1 MSIKLNLRIDRAL
14 ESKSTDTLRG
24 LESFVKAVESGSI
37 AAGARLQGISAAA
50 ASQNIARLEQSLGTR
65 LLTRTTRSL
74 ALTDAGALYFERVQ
88 SVIQELELARAAV
101 ADLQD
106 EPRGLLRIAASA
118 AFGRHVLA
126 PLIPGF
132 MARHPRIRCELLTTD
147 GSVDHI
153 QEGVDVSIHIEQQL
167 QDGLVARHIATA
179 QTRFCAA
186 PSYLQRAGRPNEP
199 EDLRDHDCLL
209 FRIAVDGRFLRWGFV
224 RDGLHFDAQVRASM
238 SSNDI
243 DALALCAAAGGGVTR
258 LASFVA
264 APYLASGELVEL
276 FSSATPTRSRATSAP
291 LDYYLCVRD
300 RYELTPKVR
309 LFMDYLLQALPP
321 ELQPRPGGHWR
332 GAPDSA
338 ND

>member
-1 MSIKLNLRIDRAL
+1 MSIKLNLRIDRVL

-147 GSVDHI
+147 ASVDHI

-186 PSYLQRAGRPNEP
+186 PSYLQRAGRPSEP

-264 APYLASGELVEL
+264 DPYLARGELVEL

-309 LFMDYLLQALPP
+309 LFMDYLLQALPS
-321 ELQPRPGGHWR
+321 ELKPRPGGNWR
-332 GAPDSA
+332 GASDSA

>member
-1 MSIKLNLRIDRAL
+1 MATPL

-37 AAGARLQGISAAA
+37 AAGARLLGISAAA
-50 ASQNIARLEQSLGTR
+50 ASQNIARLEQSLGVR
-65 LLTRTTRSL
+65 LLTRTTRRL
-74 ALTDAGALYFERVQ
+74 ALTDAGASYFERVQ
-88 SVIQELELARAAV
+88 GALQELELARAAV

-153 QEGVDVSIHIEQQL
+153 QEGVDLSIHIQQQL
-167 QDGLVARHIATA
+167 QDGLVARRIATA

-186 PSYLQRAGRPNEP
+186 PAYLQRAGRPSEP
-199 EDLRDHDCLL
+199 EELRDHDCLL
-209 FRIAVDGRFLRWGFV
+209 FRIPYDGRFLRWGFAREGV
-224 RDGLHFDAQVRASM
+224 HFEPQVRVSM

-243 DALALCAAAGGGVTR
+243 DALAQCAAAGGGITR

-264 APYLASGELVEL
+264 DPYLARGELLEL
-276 FSSATPTRSRATSAP
+276 FSSSTPTHGRATSAP

-309 LFMDYLLQALPP
+309 LFMDYLQQHLPA
-321 ELQPRPGGHWR
+321 ELKPRS
-332 GAPDSA
+332 GAS
-338 ND
+338 

>member
-1 MSIKLNLRIDRAL
+1 MSLKLNLRLDSTL

-37 AAGARLQGISAAA
+37 AAGARLLGISAAA
-50 ASQNIARLEQSLGTR
+50 ASQNIARLEQSLGIR
-65 LLTRTTRSL
+65 LLTRTTRRL

-88 SVIQELELARAAV
+88 GVLQELELARAAV

-106 EPRGLLRIAASA
+106 EPRGLLRIASSA

-147 GSVDHI
+147 GTVDHI

-167 QDGLVARHIATA
+167 QDGLVARRIATA

-186 PSYLQRAGRPNEP
+186 PAYLQRAGRPSEP
-199 EDLRDHDCLL
+199 EELREHDCLL

-224 RDGLHFDAQVRASM
+224 REGVHFDAQVRASM

-243 DALALCAAAGGGVTR
+243 DALAQCAVAGGGITR

-264 APYLASGELVEL
+264 DPYLARGELIEL
-276 FSSATPTRSRATSAP
+276 FSSATPTHGRATSAP

-309 LFMDYLLQALPP
+309 LFMDYLQQALPA
-321 ELQPRPGGHWR
+321 ELQPRSTGTRHDTS
-332 GAPDSA
+332 DSA
-338 ND
+338 NG

>member
-1 MSIKLNLRIDRAL
+1 MQ
-14 ESKSTDTLRG
+14 SKGTDTLRG

-50 ASQNIARLEQSLGTR
+50 ASQNIVRLEQSLGVR

-74 ALTDAGALYFERVQ
+74 ALTDAGALYLERVQ
-88 SVIQELELARAAV
+88 TVLQDLELARSDV

-106 EPRGLLRIAASA
+106 EPRGQLRIAASA

-147 GSVDHI
+147 GIVDHV
-153 QEGVDVSIHIEQQL
+153 QEGVDISIHIEQQL
-167 QDGLVARHIATA
+167 QNGLVARRIATA

-186 PSYLQRAGRPNEP
+186 PAYLQRAGCPSEP
-199 EDLRDHDCLL
+199 EQLRDHDCLL
-209 FRIAVDGRFLRWGFV
+209 FRFATDGRFLRWGFT
-224 RDGLHFDAQVRASM
+224 RDGVHFDAEVGAGM

-243 DALALCAAAGGGVTR
+243 DALAQCAAAGGGITR

-264 APYLASGELVEL
+264 DPYLARGELVEL

-291 LDYYLCVRD
+291 LHYYLCVRH

-309 LFMDYLLQALPP
+309 LFMDYLQQALPA
-321 ELQPRPGGHWR
+321 ELK
-332 GAPDSA
+332 ASA
-338 ND
+338 ETS

>member
-1 MSIKLNLRIDRAL
+1 MSLKLNLRLDSTL

-37 AAGARLQGISAAA
+37 AAGARLLGISAAA
-50 ASQNIARLEQSLGTR
+50 ASQNIARLEQSLGIR
-65 LLTRTTRSL
+65 LLTRTTRRL

-88 SVIQELELARAAV
+88 GVLQELELARAAV

-106 EPRGLLRIAASA
+106 EPRGLLRIASSA

-147 GSVDHI
+147 GTVDHI

-167 QDGLVARHIATA
+167 QDGLVARRIATA

-186 PSYLQRAGRPNEP
+186 PAYLQRAGRPSEP
-199 EDLRDHDCLL
+199 EELREHDCLL

-224 RDGLHFDAQVRASM
+224 REGVHFDAQVRASM

-243 DALALCAAAGGGVTR
+243 DALAQCAVAGGGITR

-264 APYLASGELVEL
+264 DPYLARGELIEL
-276 FSSATPTRSRATSAP
+276 FSSATPTHGRATSAP

-309 LFMDYLLQALPP
+309 LFMDYLQQALPA
-321 ELQPRPGGHWR
+321 ELQPRSTGTRHDT
-332 GAPDSA
+332 ADSA
-338 ND
+338 NG

>member
-1 MSIKLNLRIDRAL
+1 M

-37 AAGARLQGISAAA
+37 AAGARLLGISAAA
-50 ASQNIARLEQSLGTR
+50 ASQNIARLEQSLGVR
-65 LLTRTTRSL
+65 LLTRTTRRL
-74 ALTDAGALYFERVQ
+74 ALTDAGASYFERVQ
-88 SVIQELELARAAV
+88 GVLQELELARAAV
-101 ADLQD
+101 ADLQE
-106 EPRGLLRIAASA
+106 EPRGLLRIASSA

-132 MARHPRIRCELLTTD
+132 MARNPRIRCELLTTD

-153 QEGVDVSIHIEQQL
+153 KEGVDVSIHIEQQL
-167 QDGLVARHIATA
+167 QDGLVARRIATA

-186 PSYLQRAGRPNEP
+186 PAYLQRAGRPSEP
-199 EDLRDHDCLL
+199 EELREHDCLL
-209 FRIAVDGRFLRWGFV
+209 FRIAVDGRFLRWGFAREGV
-224 RDGLHFDAQVRASM
+224 HFDAQVRASM

-243 DALALCAAAGGGVTR
+243 DALAQCAAAGGGITR

-264 APYLASGELVEL
+264 DPYLARGELVEL
-276 FSSATPTRSRATSAP
+276 FSSATPTHSRATSAP

-309 LFMDYLLQALPP
+309 LFMNYLQQALPS
-321 ELQPRPGGHWR
+321 ELQPRNTGTWHELV
-332 GAPDSA
+332 DSA
-338 ND
+338 NG